1 MPWCEPCARYLT
13 PSAMTAEGRCPDCGE
28 RIDVANVHGTVTAE
42 TLDLRSLA
50 GKESERV
57 PWHFKLLVG
66 LLCLYLG
73 WRVVQLFG
81 AVF

>member
-13 PSAMTAEGRCPDCGE
+13 QSSVRDDGSCPECGTPVE
-28 RIDVANVHGTVTAE
+28 FTTVNGDRITAE

-50 GKESERV
+50 GKDDERL

-66 LLCLYLG
+66 LLCIYLG
-73 WRVVQLFG
+73 WRIVQLF
-81 AVF
+81 A